1 MPITKDLNK
10 GDINKGRLFTGDLA
24 YYDKDGYYYI
34 VGRKKRFIKLFGN
47 RVNLDEVEN
56 ILKNEGIE
64 CACNGSDDK
73 LKIYITSE
81 SVNINNLTKNISKKI
96 KIHPSTI
103 KIILIDKI
111 PKNNSGK
118 IDYRNLK

>member
-1 MPITKDLNK
+1 MEE
-10 GDINKGRLFTGDLA
+10 
-24 YYDKDGYYYI
+24 
-34 VGRKKRFIKLFGN
+34 KRFIKLFGN

-81 SVNINNLTKNISKKI
+81 SVNINNLTKNISKKLKFI
-96 KIHPSTI
+96 QYYQ
-103 KIILIDKI
+103 
-111 PKNNSGK
+111 NN
-118 IDYRNLK
+118 INR